1 MKNEVYTTYNAIVLS
16 ISSLFVL
23 VFWYVLGVITFP
35 KDWETHKGLLLIG
48 KIVVEYLTS
57 YGFYKLITTILHSL
71 AKRLKFIKSLLLG
84 NSYIEGTWIGYY
96 IGVSG
101 EIRYIIEYYEQDL
114 DGIQIRGESYTKD
127 LKLHSKWSSTSVN
140 VLPDIGQIIYT
151 YTVESTDENTNN
163 LGCASFSF
171 KRNSK
176 NDSPYALLGYSIDV
190 QFGKRVS
197 NYERKISKNGRNCD
211 KSPQYI
217 EIARQ
222 EFECNPLHL

>member
-84 NSYIEGTWIGYY
+84 NSYIEGTVLYHVKI
-96 IGVSG
+96 
-101 EIRYIIEYYEQDL
+101 L
-114 DGIQIRGESYTKD
+114 PKKFCES
-127 LKLHSKWSSTSVN
+127 SKKSYRKV
-140 VLPDIGQIIYT
+140 
-151 YTVESTDENTNN
+151 
-163 LGCASFSF
+163 
-171 KRNSK
+171 
-176 NDSPYALLGYSIDV
+176 DSQRL
-190 QFGKRVS
+190 
-197 NYERKISKNGRNCD
+197 C
-211 KSPQYI
+211 
-217 EIARQ
+217 
-222 EFECNPLHL
+222 